1 MSSYISYPNKYFF
14 DNYPEFYR
22 TSTTS
27 PFPNRLNSRYL
38 ALIESN
44 LAYIQKR
51 TILDIASHDGRW
63 SFAAIKN
70 GAKKVFGVEGRPYLV
85 ENAIKNMDR
94 YGISRERYS
103 FIVGDI
109 YNEITKIEPNVI
121 DTIFCF
127 GFFYHTI
134 NHMQLLREIKRLNPK
149 CIIFDTSISTISH
162 LPLIEIKEEDSE
174 DEASSIRSA
183 IDDNHN
189 VLVGYPN
196 KEALTLMLIH
206 IGFDSLKFY
215 DWHDNVKNWQDLE
228 DYRTYKRI
236 SFLAMDCRHLV

>member
-1 MSSYISYPNKYFF
+1 MSGFKGYPNKYFF
-14 DNYPEFYR
+14 DYYPEFYR

-27 PFPNRLNSRYL
+27 PSPNRLNSRYL

-44 LAYIQKR
+44 LAYIQKQ

-70 GAKKVFGVEGRPYLV
+70 DAKKVFGVEGRSYLV
-85 ENAIKNMDR
+85 ENAIKNMDI
-94 YGISRERYS
+94 YGISSEKYS

-109 YNEITKIEPNVI
+109 YNEITKINPNVI

-127 GFFYHTI
+127 GFFYHTV
-134 NHMQLLREIKRLNPK
+134 NHMQLVGQIKRLNPK

-162 LPLIEIKEEDSE
+162 PPIIELKEEDSE

-183 IDDNHN
+183 VDDNRN

-196 KEALTLMLIH
+196 KEAVKLMLRH
-206 IGFDSLKFY
+206 VGFDSFNFY
-215 DWHDNVKNWQDLE
+215 DWHNNVKNWQDLE
-228 DYRTYKRI
+228 DYRTHKRI
-236 SFLAMDCRHLV
+236 SFLATNGRHLV

>member
-1 MSSYISYPNKYFF
+1 MRIGYPNKYFF
-14 DNYPEFYR
+14 DNYPEFYK

-44 LAYIQKR
+44 LAYIQKH

-70 GAKKVFGVEGRPYLV
+70 GAKKVFGIEARLHLV
-85 ENAIKNMDR
+85 ENATKNMDI
-94 YGISRERYS
+94 YGISSDRYS

-109 YNEITKIEPNVI
+109 YDEITKIEPNVI

-127 GFFYHTI
+127 GFFYHTM
-134 NHMQLLREIKRLNPK
+134 NHMQLLREIKRLSPK
-149 CIIFDTSISTISH
+149 CVIFDTSISTTSY
-162 LPLIEIKEEDSE
+162 LPIIELKEEDSE
-174 DEASSIRSA
+174 DEASTIRST
-183 IDDNHN
+183 IDDNRN

-196 KEALTLMLIH
+196 KQALKLMLKH
-206 IGFDSLKFY
+206 IGFDSFNFY
-215 DWHDNVKNWQDLE
+215 DWHNNVKNWQHLE
-228 DYRTYKRI
+228 DYRTNKRI
-236 SFLAMDCRHLV
+236 SFLVMDGRQLV